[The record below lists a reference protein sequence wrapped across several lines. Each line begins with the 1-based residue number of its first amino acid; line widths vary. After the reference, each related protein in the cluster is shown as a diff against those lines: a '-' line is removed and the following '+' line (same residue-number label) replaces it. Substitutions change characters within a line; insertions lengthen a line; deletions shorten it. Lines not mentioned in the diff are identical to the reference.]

1 MSICAT
7 CKPGP
12 KLEEA
17 CRYQSCWRQ
26 SYWYQPEMWRTDVK
40 ELVIAELEKIAQL
53 LVCWSHLTSKC
64 GKNKEVAHEPQA
76 SVLLM
81 FLSYFDVLCDLLL
94 HRPTSTW
101 NLFVLYNNQK
111 RKTTG
116 LPRIAWLYEDMCQFR
131 SFPSHKCYFSSLLLL
146 FFFTFLVDGFSET
159 FYNAFTC

>member
-1 MSICAT
+1 MEISKPHLEANVNLCQAT

-26 SYWYQPEMWRTDVK
+26 SYWYQPEMWRTDVT

-81 FLSYFDVLCDLLL
+81 LLSYFDVLCDLLL

-116 LPRIAWLYEDMCQFR
+116 LPRIAWLYEDMCQLGVFQLTNATFR
-131 SFPSHKCYFSSLLLL
+131 LYFFFSSLP
-146 FFFTFLVDGFSET
+146 FL
-159 FYNAFTC
+159 